1 MVSLDLHLQLHLLTQ
16 WCPEMTIGVMFY
28 LLLVQL
34 QGASS

>member
-1 MVSLDLHLQLHLLTQ
+1 MVSLDLHLQLHLLIQ
-16 WCPEMTIGVMFY
+16 WCLDMTIVVMFY